1 MNTPFILEQTDKDLL
16 HTTANITYDL
26 SFEHASRHCISVKM
40 IIQEN
45 QTDIVLVKSP
55 VWIPGSYKVRD
66 MNSYQHDIKIHDAH
80 GKALAWQWLSKS
92 TIEILNPDKAD
103 IVISYDYYANDRGVR
118 TSHVN
123 RNHAFIMP
131 VACLMYVE
139 GRTEEIHHIAIR
151 KDMTSWKTI
160 TTSLSPIEEVQSSDR
175 ALYGALNYH
184 ILIDS
189 PIEIGNHEC
198 VTFEVAGAKHELA
211 VITQEIIDLEWL
223 KGEIKKAVEIEYA
236 FWGDLPYD
244 RYVFF
249 LLVAEGL
256 RGGLEH
262 LRCNVSAVEPS
273 AFMDKTAAQGMMALL
288 VHEFFHTWNVK
299 RIRPIELGPFNYEQ
313 ENYTRML
320 WLAEG
325 FTSYYDDLLSF
336 RSGFYSKDEYLS
348 VLAQSHLG
356 KLARVPGRFSMSL
369 KDSSFLAWT
378 KLYAMSPDQQNQF
391 PSYYTK
397 GGIVALLLDLLI
409 IAKSNGT
416 SKLDIALRHMWEL
429 YKKDG
434 SKGFTEEDI
443 INIIESQCKV
453 SIRNEFE
460 SWLNGTEEL
469 PYAEVFSNIG
479 LEWKEEIALVK
490 PEWYGD
496 FRPFH
501 PKKQPIFFGCAVLED
516 HGKLFVREVE
526 KDSPADKAGIGIDDE
541 IIAVNGK
548 RMTNRNML
556 MQALQSN
563 GKDQPAEIIAQCDGK
578 MYSTK
583 VTLQTAVQ
591 YSLKISD
598 AVTHVQEVL
607 IEYWLHG

>member
-1 MNTPFILEQTDKDLL
+1 MNTPFIIEQSDIELL
-16 HTTANITYDL
+16 NTTANIIYDL
-26 SFEHASRHCISVKM
+26 SFEHASRHCISIKM
-40 IIQEN
+40 NILRN
-45 QTDIVLVKSP
+45 QTDIIIVKSP

-66 MNSYQHDIKIHDAH
+66 MNSHQHDVQIHDIH
-80 GKALAWQWLSKS
+80 GNLLSWKWLSKS
-92 TIEILNPDKAD
+92 AIEILNPEKSD
-103 IVISYDYYANDRGVR
+103 IVVSYEYFANDRGVR

-139 GRTEEIHHIAIR
+139 DRMEEIHHVAIH
-151 KDMTSWKTI
+151 DNVFWKTI
-160 TTSLSPIEEVQSSDR
+160 TTALSPIHEHANADITR
-175 ALYGALNYH
+175 YGALNYH

-198 VTFEVAGAKHELA
+198 ISFDVAGSLHEIA
-211 VITQEIIDLEWL
+211 VITQESIDMEWL
-223 KGEIKKAVEIEYA
+223 KGEIKRAVEIEYD

-249 LLVAEGL
+249 LLISEGL
-256 RGGLEH
+256 RGGHEH

-273 AFMDKTAAQGMMALL
+273 AFQDKTSAQGMMALL

-313 ENYTRML
+313 ENYTHML

-336 RSGFYSKDEYLS
+336 RSGFYSMEEYLS

-409 IAKSNGT
+409 IAKSSGK
-416 SKLDIALRHMWEL
+416 SKLDYALKIMWEL
-429 YKKDG
+429 YKQDG
-434 SKGFTEEDI
+434 SKGFTEDQI
-443 INIIESQCKV
+443 INLIEEVCGV
-453 SIRNEFE
+453 EIRTEFTD
-460 SWLNGTEEL
+460 WLNGTKEL
-469 PYAEVFSNIG
+469 PYQELFSEVG
-479 LEWKEEIALVK
+479 LEWKVETAVIK
-490 PEWYGD
+490 QDWYGD

-501 PKKQPIFFGCAVLED
+501 PKKQSIFFGCSIAED
-516 HGKLFVREVE
+516 HGRIFVKEVE
-526 KDSPADKAGIGIDDE
+526 KDSPADKAGIAIDDE
-541 IIAVNGK
+541 IISVNGK
-548 RMTNRNML
+548 RMTNRSML
-556 MQALQSN
+556 LQALQSN
-563 GKDQPAEIIAQCDGK
+563 GLEQEAEIIANCDGK
-578 MYSTK
+578 IYETR
-583 VTLQTAVQ
+583 VQLQSAIT
-591 YSLKISD
+591 YSLKVSESI
-598 AVTHVQEVL
+598 THEQERL
-607 IEYWLHG
+607 LEFWLHG

>member
-1 MNTPFILEQTDKDLL
+1 MNTPFIIEQTDKQLVN
-16 HTTANITYDL
+16 TTAQIKYEL
-26 SFEHASRHCISVKM
+26 SFEHASRHCISIKM
-40 IIQEN
+40 HIAHNVEQI
-45 QTDIVLVKSP
+45 TIVKSP

-66 MNSYQHDIKIHDAH
+66 MNTHQHDVQIRDAQ
-80 GKALAWQWLSKS
+80 GNPLTWNWISKS
-92 TIEILNPDKAD
+92 AIEIHNPQLSD

-139 GRTEEIHHIAIR
+139 GRMEEIHHISIH
-151 KDMTSWKTI
+151 KHEMWSTI
-160 TTSLSPIEEVQSSDR
+160 TTALSPIHEQTSGKT

-189 PIEIGNHEC
+189 PIEIGNHAC
-198 VTFEVAGAKHELA
+198 MTFEVAGAIHEIA
-211 VITQEIIDLEWL
+211 VITQENIDMEWL
-223 KGEIKKAVEIEYA
+223 KGEIKRAVEIEYA

-249 LLVAEGL
+249 LLIAEGL

-273 AFMDKTAAQGMMALL
+273 AFQDKISAQGMMALL

-299 RIRPIELGPFNYEQ
+299 RIRPIELGPFNYQE
-313 ENYTRML
+313 ENYTSML

-336 RSGFYSKDEYLS
+336 RCGFYSKEEYLA

-378 KLYAMSPDQQNQF
+378 KLYGMSPDQHNQF

-409 IAKSNGT
+409 ITQSNGK
-416 SKLDIALRHMWEL
+416 SKLDHALRAMWKSYTL
-429 YKKDG
+429 DG
-434 SKGFTEEDI
+434 SKGFTEDEI
-443 INIIESQCKV
+443 IHFIEKECHV
-453 SIRNEFE
+453 SIRNEFTQ
-460 SWLNGTEEL
+460 WLNGTDEL
-469 PYAEVFSNIG
+469 PYQELFSRIG
-479 LEWKEEIALVK
+479 LEWKEEQSSVK
-490 PEWYGD
+490 QEWYGD

-501 PKKQPIFFGCAVLED
+501 PKKQSIFFGCAVNEEQ
-516 HGKLFVREVE
+516 GKLIVKEVE
-526 KDSPADKAGIGIDDE
+526 KGSPADLAGIGIDDE

-548 RMTNRNML
+548 RITQRTML
-556 MQALQSN
+556 LNSLQSN
-563 GKDQPAEIIAQCDGK
+563 GFNKDAEIIANCDGK
-578 MYSTK
+578 IYSTS
-583 VTLQTAVQ
+583 VTLQPAIQ
-591 YSLKISD
+591 YSLTIRDSI
-598 AVTHVQEVL
+598 THEQEQL
-607 IEYWLHG
+607 LEYWLHG